1 MKTIK
6 LIILTAFLTVVV
18 SCSGDRDE
26 NVVEPVKTSNQKLI
40 LNNSEL
46 QRDDLTTVSAI
57 QDTIRPPQQAV
68 SEDPITEAP
77 DGEIVHPGDVKP
89 PKGGK

>member
-6 LIILTAFLTVVV
+6 LIILTAALSAVV

-26 NVVEPVKTSNQKLI
+26 NVVEPAKTSNQKLI
-40 LNNSEL
+40 LNTSEL

-57 QDTIRPPQQAV
+57 QDTIRPPQHAV

-77 DGEIVHPGDVKP
+77 VDGGDPKDLP
-89 PKGGK
+89 PRK